1 MSEEDDFEAREAEFD
16 AKFDRGELDDDYA
29 DYLTRVS
36 NARIGNGTMLIE
48 AMEKFVQFEEFKE
61 WSLK

>member
-1 MSEEDDFEAREAEFD
+1 MNEQEEYEAAEKRFD
-16 AKFDRGELDDDYA
+16 EMFDKGELDDDYA

-48 AMEKFVQFEEFKE
+48 AMEKFVQF
-61 WSLK
+61 